1 MKHLTVKIPTDT
13 LRLYPVCDVQIG
25 APGVDTKGFA
35 EYIQE
40 AADDPIGRLV
50 GVGDYTDG
58 ISPSNRK
65 VAMANYVRG
74 ETYDT
79 FQAMLDA
86 GSKIQVDEFNNLVA
100 PTVGRW
106 DVLLGGHHWLY
117 KHAAN
122 NGTIVW
128 RPSDTDIAEYVG
140 APYVEAGSDVVI
152 TYSFPPL
159 KKKGKRP
166 IVRVW
171 LRHMEGNG
179 ATFAAPLNQLEKQM
193 RAFNADVFLGGHH
206 HKLVAARAVK
216 LSENVKHPTHLKA
229 TDSLLVS
236 AGSWMLSYLP
246 SEVTYAERSMLVPL
260 ATGAPIITIRRK
272 DDGSFRLRAEI

>member
-40 AADDPIGRLV
+40 AADDPVGRLV

-58 ISPSNRK
+58 CSPSNRK
-65 VAMANYVRG
+65 EFDAAYVKG
-74 ETYDT
+74 LMYDT
-79 FQAMLDA
+79 QRDMLDA
-86 GSKIQVDEFNNLVA
+86 GSEAQVNAFNNLVA

-117 KHAAN
+117 KCKTD
-122 NGTIVW
+122 NGTVVW
-128 RPSDTDIAEYVG
+128 RPSDADIADYVN

-166 IVRVW
+166 YMRVW
-171 LRHMEGNG
+171 LRHLEGSG
-179 ATFAAPLNQLEKQM
+179 QTFAAPLNQLEKQM
-193 RAFNADVFLGGHH
+193 RAFNADIYLGGHH
-206 HKLVAARAVK
+206 HKLVAAGAVK
-216 LSENVKHPTHLKA
+216 LSEDFKHPTQLKA
-229 TDSLLVS
+229 TEARLIS
-236 AGSWMLSYLP
+236 AGSWMRSYMP
-246 SEVTYAERSMLVPL
+246 DEVTYAEKAMLVPL
-260 ATGAPIITIRRK
+260 ATGAPIVTVRRR
-272 DDGSFRLRAEI
+272 DDGSFKIRVEV